1 MIWIGLA
8 VLSVVAM
15 LPLAIAIE
23 LEPVALGTRQAA
35 LTFHRNQLFEVEQN
49 LGTGEVSA
57 TEKENVVA
65 DAQRRLLAS
74 ADEVEVTLKDGRRAP
89 LLVALVVVP
98 AIALGLYLTNGSPDL
113 PSVAGGAVL
122 AEPTLPPSA
131 EGTRLSELRLR
142 ARSLPEDSADAR
154 SAYIALGRAEAERGD
169 MRAAAAAWNTALGI
183 SFEPTLAAATAE
195 ALSESEGHVDARAKA
210 LFERALENAPSNA
223 PWRSMVVKRLTEAG
237 AGLTL
242 EDQPT
247 AAPN

>member
-74 ADEVEVTLKDGRRAP
+74 ADEVEVTLKD
-89 LLVALVVVP
+89 
-98 AIALGLYLTNGSPDL
+98 GSPDL